1 MTFFNGVARRPAR
14 PTWSVR
20 TEFVFATVHRGG
32 HSPAATFEWSAVNLE
47 RDPVVN
53 GLGGHTN
60 HHSKQVRLEPMSPIR
75 ANCSRSS
82 CFFSAANDA
91 ASIHVVKAV
100 AVFPVF
106 S

>member
-60 HHSKQVRLEPMSPIR
+60 HHSKQVRLEPMSPIQGELLTVQLLLLR
-75 ANCSRSS
+75 RKRRG
-82 CFFSAANDA
+82 F
-91 ASIHVVKAV
+91 H
-100 AVFPVF
+100 PRG
-106 S
+106 